1 MEHPISQI
9 IFRESPELASPL
21 ERAAHAC
28 EDAYNRFV
36 IILGKHCR
44 PVRTTAQLNLRRGDD
59 FKLRSMGS
67 IRANK
72 SDADDGRL

>member
-28 EDAYNRFV
+28 EDAYNR
-36 IILGKHCR
+36 R
-44 PVRTTAQLNLRRGDD
+44 PVRTTAQLNLRREDD